1 METNTNK
8 TGGGQTIQAVES
20 AFKIIETLEITDGAT
35 VSEIADELDIAT
47 STAYV
52 YVKTLK
58 QLGYIEKSQ
67 QHYHLGP
74 RFLKHG
80 CFARQRMKIYQAAK
94 EETKNLASQTEE
106 LISLG
111 IEDNGQRVVLYRAE
125 GTEAVHDQAPTGE
138 YTYMHWTGL
147 GKAILAYLSSEHVDE
162 IIDTYGLPRATEHT
176 ITDRTV
182 LHEELD
188 RIRTQGYAVGDEER
202 KLGLRSA
209 GVPILCDGD
218 VQGAI
223 AIAGPKQRL
232 TIEEW
237 ENELLDEFTN
247 SVNVIELK
255 YKHY

>member
-1 METNTNK
+1 MEMNTDK

-20 AFKIIETLEITDGAT
+20 AFEIIETLETNDGMT
-35 VSEIADELDIAT
+35 VSEIADEVDIAT

-52 YVKTLK
+52 YIKTLK
-58 QLGYIEKSQ
+58 QLGYIKKST

-80 CFARQRMKIYQAAK
+80 CFARQRMQIYQAAK
-94 EETKNLASQTEE
+94 EEVKNLASQTDE

-147 GKAILAYLSSEHVDE
+147 GKAILAYLSQERIDE
-162 IIDTYGLPRATEHT
+162 IIDTYGLPQATEHT

-188 RIRTQGYAVGDEER
+188 QIRSQGYALGDEER

-209 GVPILCDGD
+209 GVPIICDGD
-218 VQGAI
+218 VQGAV

-232 TIEEW
+232 TIEDLK
-237 ENELLDEFTN
+237 NKLLDKFIN
-247 SVNVIELK
+247 SINIIELK